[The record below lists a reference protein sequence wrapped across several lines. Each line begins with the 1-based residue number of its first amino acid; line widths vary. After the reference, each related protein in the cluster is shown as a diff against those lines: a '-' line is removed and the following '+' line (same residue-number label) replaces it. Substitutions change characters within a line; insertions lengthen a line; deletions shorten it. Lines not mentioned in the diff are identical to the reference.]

1 MTGKSK
7 IVRAPSLVETFPNI
21 IHQVEVDVDAT
32 SIALISKNIVLSV
45 FQFLE
50 KIFFN
55 AMFEAVKTI

>member
-1 MTGKSK
+1 MTRKSK

-21 IHQVEVDVDAT
+21 IQQFEIDVDAT
-32 SIALISKNIVLSV
+32 RIALISKNILLFV

-55 AMFEAVKTI
+55 SMFETVKTI